1 MKDRQGLA
9 IEFQQLCDDYM
20 ERQEYLIKKY
30 KLTHEEEI
38 TALLTT
44 HSLLISTTFKDD
56 TQQAL
61 KDIKGVVD
69 KSIKES
75 GSITAHLKKLGGKQ
89 WTKIRQK

>member
-1 MKDRQGLA
+1 MNDKLNLA
-9 IEFQQLCDDYM
+9 IEFQELCDEFI

-44 HSLLISTTFKDD
+44 HSLIISTTFKDD
-56 TQQAL
+56 TLTAL
-61 KDIKGVVD
+61 KDITEITE

-75 GSITAHLKKLGGKQ
+75 GSISKHLKKLGGK
-89 WTKIRQK
+89 